1 MVDYDQTPGEELDRD
16 FFLLGGGGIEHLR
29 KRAMRRMWAMRML
42 RAKKKSKTKRRD
54 KAGDKDKERR

>member
-29 KRAMRRMWAMRML
+29 KRAMRRMWAMRKL
-42 RAKKKSKTKRRD
+42 RAKKKSRTKR
-54 KAGDKDKERR
+54 KDKDKDNKRR